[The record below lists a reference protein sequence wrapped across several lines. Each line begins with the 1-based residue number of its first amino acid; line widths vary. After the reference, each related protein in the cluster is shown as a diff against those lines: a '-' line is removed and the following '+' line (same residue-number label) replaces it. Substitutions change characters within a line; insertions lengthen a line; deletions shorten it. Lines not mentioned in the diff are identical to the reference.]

1 MVESVVC
8 AAADA
13 LETKP
18 ATVRSALAAAFGRAQ
33 TMGLSVQEV
42 VDALTPKPTPSGPAA
57 KRAAQAG
64 DARTG

>member
-42 VDALTPKPTPSGPAA
+42 VEALTPKPSPRNP
-57 KRAAQAG
+57 R
-64 DARTG
+64 R